1 MIKGSLMPAMVLLA
15 GASTLAQAAEVS
27 RNVSVD
33 ANPTEVWQVIGP
45 FCAIADWYPGIETCE
60 EELIGGTD
68 HRRLGTADGGEF
80 LEKLLQ
86 HDDAS
91 MSYSYAILEG
101 PLPVADYSANLSVKD
116 DGGDTV
122 IVWQCSFEPA
132 GVSEEEAMAVMTGV
146 FDGGLE
152 ALRERFAK

>member
-1 MIKGSLMPAMVLLA
+1 MIRRSLIPAMLLLA
-15 GASTLAQAAEVS
+15 GASTCAQAAEVS
-27 RNVSVD
+27 RDVSVD

-45 FCAIADWYPGIETCE
+45 FCAIADWYPGIEKCE

-68 HRRLGTADGGEF
+68 HRRLSTADGGEF

-91 MSYSYAILEG
+91 MSYSYAIVEG
-101 PLPVADYSANLSVKD
+101 PLPVADYSAKLSVED
-116 DGGDTV
+116 DGGETV

-132 GVSEEEAMAVMTGV
+132 GVSEEEAVEVMTGV
-146 FDGGLE
+146 FDGGLG